1 MSEDRIG
8 IIPMSERHHELEKEV
23 KAHMSGITV
32 PPQNKKKYYRIPTP
46 TFKDERERTEWEK
59 MEIDRCINGYNGL
72 SPKMYY
78 FLQYGTII
86 TPKEGKTIPEYR
98 TIQQDWFKKVE
109 GCEGTGRG
117 IVCVKRRRVGV
128 SVLESFDALHDC
140 SFNPHFKLGMN
151 SKSERDS
158 IILFNRVKLAY
169 DNLPTFLRPRSSAG
183 RSRLNM
189 DFSYYVKDEK
199 GNKIKKG
206 LGSEIIGVAP
216 TPTAYE
222 GLMLRKMIVDEAGKQ
237 PDLLTMWTFAEPTL
251 MQDTQRIGVPLFFGT
266 AGDIDKDAKGL
277 ITLWKEHHV
286 QNLDRFFFAGYN
298 GLIVDEYGNDMIED
312 AVRWIIYSRHKKA
325 NTRGYKDFIQ
335 QYPITAEEAFMPSQR
350 TGIGDIIQI
359 NAQMLSLESNPP
371 VTKTGMFNMDASGI
385 VHFRPTRDG
394 KVVIYEH
401 PDVNLQRGYIASCDP
416 ADNDDTQGKD
426 EVSDLSLHILKKPHG
441 THPPKIVLEYVDR
454 PTKLDEY
461 YYQSALCLLY
471 YNKSRMLVE
480 NNRYR
485 MISDFQKMGYGYLL
499 QPSPQSIHRIAPNAT
514 ANTIGVRMTEP
525 VRKYMISLIEQ
536 YLDNYINHVPSIRL
550 LEQIKQ
556 YGMKNTDM
564 VYSFG
569 LVLMLLA
576 EDRAPMISAEKA
588 ESMFDFSYHKQG
600 NKIVRIIK

>member
-1 MSEDRIG
+1 MSEDKVG
-8 IIPMSERHHELEKEV
+8 IVPYSERHPDLEKEV
-23 KAHMSGITV
+23 KTHMSGIII
-32 PPQNKKKYYRIPTP
+32 PPQNKKKYYRIPIP
-46 TFKDERERTEWEK
+46 SFKDERERTEWETI
-59 MEIDRCINGYNGL
+59 EIDRCINGYDGL

-78 FLQYGTII
+78 FLQYGTVI
-86 TPKEGKTIPEYR
+86 TPKGGKTTPEFR
-98 TIQQDWFKKVE
+98 TIQHEWFKKVE
-109 GCEGTGRG
+109 GCNGTGRG
-117 IVCVKRRRVGV
+117 IVCVKRRRIGA

-151 SKSERDS
+151 SKSERDT

-169 DNLPTFLRPRSSAG
+169 DNLPTFLRPKSSAG

-206 LGSEIIGVAP
+206 LGSEIVGVAP
-216 TPTAYE
+216 TPNAYE
-222 GLMLRKMIVDEAGKQ
+222 GLMLNKLISDESGKIDCLL
-237 PDLLTMWTFAEPTL
+237 DLWTFAEPTL
-251 MQDTQRIGVPLFFGT
+251 MQDTQRVGVPLFFGT

-298 GLIVDEYGNDMIED
+298 GLIVDEFGNDMIED
-312 AVRWIIYSRHKKA
+312 AVRWIVYQRHRKA

-350 TGIGDIIQI
+350 TGIGDVIQI
-359 NAQMLSLESNPP
+359 NAQMLSLDSNPP
-371 VTKTGMFNMDASGI
+371 VTKTGFFEMDANNI
-385 VHFRPTRDG
+385 IHFRPSRDG

-401 PDVNLQRGYIASCDP
+401 PDVNLQRGYVIGVDP
-416 ADNDDTQGKD
+416 ADNDDTQGPD
-426 EVSDLSLHILKKPHG
+426 DVSDLSLHILKKPHG
-441 THPPKIVLEYVDR
+441 THPPKIVLEYLDR

-461 YYQSALCLLY
+461 YYQSALCSLY
-471 YNKSRMLVE
+471 YNKAKLLVE

-499 QPSPQSIHRIAPNAT
+499 QPSPQSIHRITPNAT
-514 ANTIGVRMTEP
+514 ANSIGVRMTEP

-536 YLDNYINHVPSIRL
+536 YLDNYINHIPSVRL

-569 LVLMLLA
+569 LALMLLA
-576 EDRAPMISAEKA
+576 EDRAPVISAEKA
-588 ESMFDFSYHKQG
+588 ESMFDFSYQRQG
-600 NKIVRIIK
+600 SKIIRINK